1 MNPLVEVEGLT
12 IEDHAGRT
20 ILHEVS
26 FSVGAGEAVG
36 VVGESGSG
44 KTTTA
49 LTLLGWVRHGLRV
62 VSGRVRVADAE
73 LTGRPE
79 KEARAARGRLVA
91 YVPQSPASA
100 LSPLMRVG
108 DQITEILTGMTAAER
123 AARVAE
129 TLDLVELPDDED
141 FRRKFPHQ
149 LSGGQQQRLC
159 LALALANRPKV
170 LVLDEPTTGLD
181 VITQAAVLA
190 HLDRIRRDLKVG
202 VILVSHDL
210 ALVAAHTDR
219 VVVMYQG
226 RVVEAGFSRSL
237 LARPSHEYTRGL
249 VAAVVDHRALGGSPA
264 RAVISAAPDGP
275 PAIGPVSLLAV
286 KDLHASHRT
295 KGRAI
300 VAAEGISFEIR
311 AGECLAIVGQSG
323 SGKTTIARTVVG
335 LHRADHGAVLLDG
348 SPLPPSA
355 TARGRDELRRIQYIF
370 QDPFASLN
378 PRRTVGDSIRRPLR
392 VLRGMPEREARAEVA
407 RLLERVRIRKDIAA
421 AYPGELSGGECQRVA
436 IARGLA
442 SSPDLLVCDE
452 ITSAL
457 DVSVQASVLELI
469 NELRRDLD
477 LALLFISH
485 DLGAVSVVAD
495 TIMVVERGRCREYGP
510 AGEVL
515 RTPQDPYTCR
525 LVEAA
530 PSLSEALVASTRPA
544 DGAGVA
550 K

>member
-1 MNPLVEVEGLT
+1 MNALAEVEALT
-12 IEDHAGRT
+12 VEDHAGRT
-20 ILHEVS
+20 VLDDVS
-26 FSVGAGEAVG
+26 FTVAAGEAVG

-49 LTLLGWVRHGLRV
+49 LTLLGWARHGLRV
-62 VSGRVRVADAE
+62 VSGRVRVADTE
-73 LTGRPE
+73 LAGRPE
-79 KEARAARGRLVA
+79 REIRAARGRLVG

-108 DQITEILTGMTAAER
+108 DQIAETLAHLPADER
-123 AARVAE
+123 AARVAG
-129 TLDLVELPDDED
+129 TLELVELPSDEE

-159 LALALANRPKV
+159 LAVALANRPRV

-190 HLDRIRRDLKVG
+190 QVDRIRRELGVG
-202 VILVSHDL
+202 VLLVSHDL

-219 VVVMYQG
+219 VVVMYRG
-226 RVVEAGFSRSL
+226 RVVEEGPSRSM

-249 VAAVVDHRALGGSPA
+249 VAAVVDHRARRAPVAAPSGGS
-264 RAVISAAPDGP
+264 AP
-275 PAIGPVSLLAV
+275 LLAV
-286 KDLHASHRT
+286 RDLTAVHRA
-295 KGRAI
+295 KGGEV
-300 VAAEGISFEIR
+300 VAADRVSFEVR
-311 AGECLAIVGQSG
+311 AGECLAVVGQSG
-323 SGKTTIARTVVG
+323 SGKTTIARAVVG
-335 LHRADHGAVLLDG
+335 LHRADAGTILLDG
-348 SPLPPSA
+348 SPLPPTA
-355 TARGRDELRRIQYIF
+355 AARGRDQLRRIQLVF

-378 PRRTVGDSIRRPLR
+378 PRRTVGDSVGRPLR
-392 VLRGMPEREARAEVA
+392 VLRGMSRSEARAEVA
-407 RLLERVRIRKDIAA
+407 RLLDRVRIRADAA
-421 AYPGELSGGECQRVA
+421 GAYPGELSGGECQRVA

-457 DVSVQASVLELI
+457 DVSVQAAVLELI
-469 NELRRDLD
+469 NELRRDLG

-510 AGEVL
+510 AAEVL
-515 RTPQDPYTCR
+515 HAPRDAYTRR

-530 PSLSEALVASTRPA
+530 PSLSDALVTSTPTGA
-544 DGAGVA
+544 DDGLETAP
-550 K
+550 

>member
-1 MNPLVEVEGLT
+1 MNPLAEVEALT
-12 IEDHAGRT
+12 VEDHAGRT
-20 ILHEVS
+20 VLDDVS
-26 FSVGAGEAVG
+26 LTVAAGEAVG

-62 VSGRVRVADAE
+62 VSGRVRVAGTD
-73 LTGRPE
+73 LVGRPE
-79 KEARAARGRLVA
+79 REIRAARGRLVG

-108 DQITEILTGMTAAER
+108 DQIAETLTHLPADER

-129 TLDLVELPDDED
+129 TLELVELPGEEE

-159 LALALANRPKV
+159 LAVALANRPRV

-190 HLDRIRRDLKVG
+190 QVDRIRRDLGVG
-202 VILVSHDL
+202 VLLVSHDL

-219 VVVMYQG
+219 VVMMYRG
-226 RVVEAGFSRSL
+226 RVVEEGPSRSM
-237 LARPSHEYTRGL
+237 LARPAHEYTRGL
-249 VAAVVDHRALGGSPA
+249 VAAVVDHRARRAAAEAPSGG
-264 RAVISAAPDGP
+264 AAP
-275 PAIGPVSLLAV
+275 LLAV
-286 KDLHASHRT
+286 KDLTAVHRV
-295 KGRAI
+295 KGREV
-300 VAAEGISFEIR
+300 VAADGVSFEVR
-311 AGECLAIVGQSG
+311 AGECLAVVGQSG
-323 SGKTTIARTVVG
+323 SGKTTIARAVAG
-335 LHRADHGAVLLDG
+335 LHRADAGTILLDG
-348 SPLPPSA
+348 SPLPPTA
-355 TARGRDELRRIQYIF
+355 HARGRDQLRRIQLVF

-378 PRRTVGDSIRRPLR
+378 PRRTVGDSVGRPLR
-392 VLRGMPEREARAEVA
+392 VLRGMSRSEARAEVA
-407 RLLERVRIRKDIAA
+407 RLLDRVRIRADAAA

-442 SSPDLLVCDE
+442 SAPDLLVCDE

-457 DVSVQASVLELI
+457 DVSVQAAVLELI
-469 NELRRDLD
+469 NELRRDLG

-510 AGEVL
+510 AAEVL
-515 RTPQDPYTCR
+515 HTPRDAYTRR

-530 PSLSEALVASTRPA
+530 PSLSDALVASAPTGSD
-544 DGAGVA
+544 DGLETAP
-550 K
+550 